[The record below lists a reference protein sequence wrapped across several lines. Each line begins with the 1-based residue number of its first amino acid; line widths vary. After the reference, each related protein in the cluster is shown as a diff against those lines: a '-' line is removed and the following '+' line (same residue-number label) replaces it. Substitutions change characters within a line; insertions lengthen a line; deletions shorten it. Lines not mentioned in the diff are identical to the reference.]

1 MFARPVHRTGRQRA
15 LDACATEAIMIG
27 AGMPLTAHV
36 QSFVHRVAVI
46 GVVALAAAS
55 GAACADVGQVDASPP
70 ADSASGELGF
80 RLVGPGGAAVVVPV
94 YINGEG
100 PIDLILDTGATITC
114 VDSSLAR
121 ELSLP
126 EQRLTIGTAIG
137 VGGAGRVRLHRV
149 DSLRV
154 AGSTSRRLS
163 VCAMDLSAM
172 KVVAPS
178 VRGLLGLNVLRQ
190 FTVTLDFERK
200 VLRLAAPTD

>member
-1 MFARPVHRTGRQRA
+1 MA
-15 LDACATEAIMIG
+15 
-27 AGMPLTAHV
+27 LTAHV
-36 QSFVHRVAVI
+36 QSFVNRVAVL
-46 GVVALAAAS
+46 GLVALAAVSAS
-55 GAACADVGQVDASPP
+55 ACTDVGQGDVTPP

-80 RLVGPGGAAVVVPV
+80 RLAGPGGAAVVVPV
-94 YINGEG
+94 YINGQG

-114 VDSSLAR
+114 VDSSLTR

-126 EQRLTIGTAIG
+126 EQRLTMGTAIG

-154 AGSTSRRLS
+154 AGSTTRRLS

-178 VRGLLGLNVLRQ
+178 VRGLLGLNVLRR

-200 VLRLAAPTD
+200 VLRLAEPAS

>member
-1 MFARPVHRTGRQRA
+1 VIASP
-15 LDACATEAIMIG
+15 
-27 AGMPLTAHV
+27 
-36 QSFVHRVAVI
+36 AVW
-46 GVVALAAAS
+46 GS
-55 GAACADVGQVDASPP
+55 ACADARQPNTTPP
-70 ADSASGELGF
+70 ADSAAGELGF
-80 RLVGPGGAAVVVPV
+80 RLAGPGGAAVVVPV
-94 YINGEG
+94 YINGRG

-126 EQRLTIGTAIG
+126 EQRMTIGTAIG

-154 AGSTSRRLS
+154 AGSSTRRLS

-172 KVVAPS
+172 KVVAPT

-200 VLRLAAPTD
+200 VLRLAAPTG

>member
-1 MFARPVHRTGRQRA
+1 MSLV
-15 LDACATEAIMIG
+15 
-27 AGMPLTAHV
+27 AHV
-36 QSFVHRVAVI
+36 RSSVFRVAVLGAI
-46 GVVALAAAS
+46 ALAAAS
-55 GAACADVGQVDASPP
+55 SSACADVGQADATPP

-80 RLVGPGGAAVVVPV
+80 RLAGPGGAALVVPV
-94 YINGEG
+94 YINGKG
-100 PIDLILDTGATITC
+100 PIDLILDTGATLTC

-126 EQRLTIGTAIG
+126 EQRLTMGTAIG

-154 AGSTSRRLS
+154 AGSSTRRLS

-200 VLRLAAPTD
+200 VLRLAAPAG

>member
-1 MFARPVHRTGRQRA
+1 
-15 LDACATEAIMIG
+15 
-27 AGMPLTAHV
+27 MPLTAHA
-36 QSFVHRVAVI
+36 QSFVHRVALL
-46 GVVALAAAS
+46 GVLALGAAS
-55 GAACADVGQVDASPP
+55 GSACSDVGGAGATP
-70 ADSASGELGF
+70 AVDSASGELGF
-80 RLVGPGGAAVVVPV
+80 RLAGPGGAAVVVPV
-94 YINGEG
+94 YINGQG

-114 VDSSLAR
+114 VDSSLTR

-126 EQRLTIGTAIG
+126 EQRLTVGTAIG
-137 VGGAGRVRLHRV
+137 VGGSGRVRLHRV

-154 AGSTSRRLS
+154 AGSTTRRLS

-200 VLRLAAPTD
+200 VLRLAAPAT

>member
-1 MFARPVHRTGRQRA
+1 MLLAAPVRSLCRIA
-15 LDACATEAIMIG
+15 L
-27 AGMPLTAHV
+27 L
-36 QSFVHRVAVI
+36 
-46 GVVALAAAS
+46 GVVAFAAVS
-55 GAACADVGQVDASPP
+55 GWACADVGVGDVSAP

-80 RLVGPGGAAVVVPV
+80 RLAGPGGAAVVVPV
-94 YINGEG
+94 HINGQG
-100 PIDLILDTGATITC
+100 PIDLILDTGATMTC

-137 VGGAGRVRLHRV
+137 VGGAGRVRVHRV

-154 AGSTSRRLS
+154 AGSVTRRLS

-178 VRGLLGLNVLRQ
+178 VRGLLGLNVLRR

-200 VLRLAAPTD
+200 VLRMAAPTG

>member
-1 MFARPVHRTGRQRA
+1 
-15 LDACATEAIMIG
+15 
-27 AGMPLTAHV
+27 MPLTAHI
-36 QSFVHRVAVI
+36 QSFVNRVAVL
-46 GVVALAAAS
+46 GVLALGVAS
-55 GAACADVGQVDASPP
+55 SSACADVGPVDATPP

-80 RLVGPGGAAVVVPV
+80 RLAGPGGAAIVVPV
-94 YINGEG
+94 YINGRG

-114 VDSSLAR
+114 VDSSLTR

-154 AGSTSRRLS
+154 AGSTTRRLS
-163 VCAMDLSAM
+163 VCGMDLSAM

-178 VRGLLGLNVLRQ
+178 VRGLLGLNVLRR
-190 FTVTLDFERK
+190 FTVTLDFERQ
-200 VLRLAAPTD
+200 VLRLAAPTG